1 VRRALLV
8 ALLGWAGPALAQQ
21 PPAPAPAPPTA
32 VAPESAAVPES
43 AAAPAREPSTCY
55 VQIDTS
61 RRSNFRL
68 ERGFY
73 NTYAGGGVWA
83 HCRAQPTTMYADSVE
98 WRPGLDLLY
107 LIGRVHFRD
116 SVSVLDADRVT
127 YYLNQERL
135 YAEGHVHTRNVHS
148 GSSLTGSNLDYYR
161 ASPPLRDTLE
171 LYANQRP
178 TIRFYPS
185 NRASPA
191 DTEPFVV
198 VADRTHMRGSDQMWA
213 GGSVTIDRSD
223 LAARGDSAQLD
234 LGRRVASLLGSPE
247 VNGTGNDAYHLR
259 GDRIN
264 FLLTPRHEI
273 KQVVSEG
280 DATAR
285 GSDWRLDADT
295 LDLALDSGKVQRAR
309 AWGTGHRPDAISG
322 VHTIVADSLDIHM
335 PDQLVRL
342 VWAFHDAR
350 MTTRDTVAKDE
361 DWLAGDSL
369 RADFGVRRDSASA
382 RPKSELEHLFS
393 YGSARAL
400 YHVESADSAQV
411 GGRKG
416 VNYSRGDRI
425 AIAMAHSRVETVD
438 VVGKVDGM
446 YLEPIPPGADTAHA
460 ADSTRRAD
468 STRAVADSTAAP
480 DSARA
485 ARTAAP
491 DAVASDSARSSP
503 APAAADS
510 TRPPPPRR
518 PGPR

>member
-1 VRRALLV
+1 
-8 ALLGWAGPALAQQ
+8 
-21 PPAPAPAPPTA
+21 
-32 VAPESAAVPES
+32 VPES

-510 TRPPPPRR
+510 TRPPPPHR